1 MTISRLT
8 KILGAAVV
16 VGYLASLLASHYTVQ
31 VLKVGGPIFD
41 RITLGKDL
49 VADVLPP
56 SAYLIESYLEATMA
70 IEGQL
75 EAKLSPEVKGEIGEH
90 RERLKTLQAN
100 YEARHE
106 FWRKQTLEPKLKSTL
121 LNASYE
127 PGKHFWQIVNGQ
139 FLPALARGDA
149 VEAQRLYGQ
158 LSEAYRDHRK
168 AIDTVVELART
179 DNDMMLADSSAQE
192 TFYLTATWTAGL
204 AVLLLVIGCALGVLF
219 RIVRPMN
226 GIKETM
232 ARLAAGDHKIDI
244 PSLRRGDEI
253 GEMARAVEVFR
264 VNAVERERLEEAAQ
278 ETRAKE
284 TERQQYIE
292 RHLLLFK
299 DEISQ
304 NIGHLLGEV
313 GGLRGA
319 SQALVNAAAQASTES
334 GTSAT
339 ACGSAA
345 ASAQTAA
352 SATEQLN
359 ASIRELSQQANHTSD
374 IVSRTT
380 EKTEASDR
388 EVAKLT
394 DAVRRIES
402 VITLIRAIAQQ
413 TNLLALNATIESAR
427 AGEAGRG
434 FAVVAAEVKALSEQT
449 AKATE
454 EIAQQ
459 IQTVQHTTESA
470 ASAIR
475 EIGTQV
481 GEIHHLATSVATA
494 VEEQQNATAEIA
506 RNVNITAEGSNQAA
520 ESARVVTHV
529 ALRTGEEAERVSA
542 ASDQIQA
549 VSAAVSKAFHDFM
562 RAIASDLSERRGEPR
577 YPIDLP
583 VKIRKDGQSF
593 SVRMSDMN
601 RIAVRISHLK
611 ELSVGDSVTVDF
623 GFDRADAVVA
633 WTNDRGC
640 ALQFVTPLSQEQLD
654 ELQRRG
660 AGAAKQAA

>member
-8 KILGAAVV
+8 KILGAVV
-16 VGYLASLLASHYTVQ
+16 IVGYLASLLASHYNAQ
-31 VLKVGGPIFD
+31 ALKVGGPIFD
-41 RITLGKDL
+41 KIALGKDL

-56 SAYLIESYLEATMA
+56 PAYLIESYLETTIA

-75 EAKLSPEVKGEIGEH
+75 EAKLSPEVKRELADP
-90 RERLKTLQAN
+90 RERLKTLQAD
-100 YEARHE
+100 YESRHE
-106 FWRKQTLEPKLKSTL
+106 FWRKQTLEPKLKSAL
-121 LNASYE
+121 LSASYE
-127 PGKHFWQIVNGQ
+127 PGKRFWQIVNDQ
-139 FLPALARGDA
+139 FLPALARGDIA
-149 VEAQRLYGQ
+149 EAQRLYGQ

-168 AIDTVVELART
+168 AIDMVVELANK
-179 DNDMMLADSSAQE
+179 DNDMTLADTVARE
-192 TFYLTATWTAGL
+192 TSGLAVTWTAGL
-204 AVLLLVIGCALGVLF
+204 VVLLLIIGCTLGVLF
-219 RIVRPMN
+219 RIVSPMN

-244 PSLRRGDEI
+244 PSLERSDEI

-264 VNAVERERLEEAAQ
+264 VNAVERERLEEAAR

-284 TERQQYIE
+284 MERQQYIE

-345 ASAQTAA
+345 ASAQTVAA
-352 SATEQLN
+352 ATEQLN

-506 RNVNITAEGSNQAA
+506 RNVHITAEGSNQAA

-529 ALRTGEEAERVSA
+529 AMRTGEEAERVSG

-583 VKIRKDGQSF
+583 VTLRKDGQSF
-593 SVRMSDMN
+593 SVRMSDAN

-654 ELQRRG
+654 ELQRRD
-660 AGAAKQAA
+660 AGSAKQAA

>member
-8 KILGAAVV
+8 KILGAVVV

-100 YEARHE
+100 YESRHE

-127 PGKHFWQIVNGQ
+127 PGKRFWQIVNGQ
-139 FLPALARGDA
+139 FLPALARGDIT
-149 VEAQRLYGQ
+149 EAQRLYGQ

-168 AIDTVVELART
+168 AIDTVVELTRT

-204 AVLLLVIGCALGVLF
+204 VVLLLVIGCALGVLF

-583 VKIRKDGQSF
+583 VTIRKDGQSF

-611 ELSVGDSVTVDF
+611 QLSVGDSVTVDF
-623 GFDRADAVVA
+623 GFDRADAIVA

>member
-8 KILGAAVV
+8 KILGAVVV
-16 VGYLASLLASHYTVQ
+16 VGYLASLLASHYSLQ
-31 VLKVGGPIFD
+31 ALKVGGPIFD
-41 RITLGKDL
+41 KIALGKDL

-56 SAYLIESYLEATMA
+56 PAYLIESYLEATMA

-75 EAKLSPEVKGEIGEH
+75 ETKLSPEVKREIDSH
-90 RERLKTLQAN
+90 RERLKTLQAD
-100 YEARHE
+100 YESRHE
-106 FWRKQTLEPKLKSTL
+106 FWRKQTLEPTLKSTL

-127 PGKHFWQIVNGQ
+127 PGKRFWQIVNDQ
-139 FLPALARGDA
+139 FFPALARGDIT
-149 VEAQRLYGQ
+149 EAQRLYGQ

-168 AIDTVVELART
+168 AIDAVVELANK
-179 DNDMMLADSSAQE
+179 DNDLTLADSAAQE
-192 TFYLTATWTAGL
+192 TFDIAATWTVCFV
-204 AVLLLVIGCALGVLF
+204 VLLLIIGGAFGVLLG
-219 RIVRPMN
+219 IVKPMN
-226 GIKETM
+226 GIKQTM
-232 ARLAAGDHKIDI
+232 ARLATGDHKIEI
-244 PSLRRGDEI
+244 PNLNRSDEI
-253 GEMARAVEVFR
+253 GEMARAIEVFR

-319 SQALVNAAAQASTES
+319 SQALVNAAAQTSTES

-345 ASAQTAA
+345 ASAQTVAL
-352 SATEQLN
+352 ATEQLN

-402 VITLIRAIAQQ
+402 VITLIRTIAQQ

-454 EIAQQ
+454 DIAQQ

-481 GEIHHLATSVATA
+481 GEIHHLATSVAAA

-506 RNVNITAEGSNQAA
+506 RNVHITAEGSNQAA
-520 ESARVVTHV
+520 ESARVVIQV
-529 ALRTGEEAERVSA
+529 AERTGEEAERVSS

-549 VSAAVSKAFHDFM
+549 VSAAVSKALQDFM
-562 RAIASDLSERRGEPR
+562 QAIASDLAERRGEPR
-577 YPIDLP
+577 YLMDLP
-583 VKIRKDGQSF
+583 ITISKDGQSF
-593 SVRMSDMN
+593 SVRMSNMN
-601 RIAVRISHLK
+601 RIAVRITRLK
-611 ELSVGDSVTVDF
+611 ELSVGDKVTADF
-623 GFDRADAVVA
+623 GFARADAVVA

-640 ALQFVTPLSQEQLD
+640 ALQFVTPLSQKQFD

-660 AGAAKQAA
+660 AGSEKQAA

>member
-8 KILGAAVV
+8 KILGAVVV

-31 VLKVGGPIFD
+31 ALKVGGPIFD
-41 RITLGKDL
+41 KITLGKDL
-49 VADVLPP
+49 LANVLPP
-56 SAYLIESYLEATMA
+56 SAYLMESYLEATIA

-75 EAKLSPEVKGEIGEH
+75 EAKLSPEVKREIGEH

-100 YEARHE
+100 YESQHE
-106 FWRKQTLEPKLKSTL
+106 FWRKQALEPKLKSTL

-127 PGKHFWQIVNGQ
+127 PGKRFWQIVNGQ
-139 FLPALARGDA
+139 FLPALASGD
-149 VEAQRLYGQ
+149 VIEAQRHYGQ
-158 LSEAYRDHRK
+158 LTEAYREHRK
-168 AIDTVVELART
+168 AIETVIELAR
-179 DNDMMLADSSAQE
+179 NDHEVMLADSSAQE
-192 TFYLTATWTAGL
+192 TFDLTATWTAGL

-219 RIVRPMN
+219 RIVKPMSA
-226 GIKETM
+226 IKETM

-244 PSLRRGDEI
+244 PSLGRSDEI

-264 VNAVERERLEEAAQ
+264 VNAVERERLEEAAR

-345 ASAQTAA
+345 TSAQMVA

-359 ASIRELSQQANHTSD
+359 ASIRELSQQANYTSD

-454 EIAQQ
+454 DIAQQ

-481 GEIHHLATSVATA
+481 GEIHHLATSVAAA

-506 RNVNITAEGSNQAA
+506 RNVHITAEGSNQAA

-529 ALRTGEEAERVSA
+529 AMRTGEEAERVSS

-583 VKIRKDGQSF
+583 VTVRKDGQSF

-611 ELSVGDSVTVDF
+611 ELSVGDRVTVDF

-633 WTNDRGC
+633 WANDRGC
-640 ALQFVTPLSQEQLD
+640 ALQFVTPLSQKQFD

-660 AGAAKQAA
+660 AGSEKQAA